1 VRILW
6 KLKSKMIGSGLSYE
20 MQVIR
25 SVNRLHV
32 DNLGPSGIG
41 GTPSKFR

>member
-1 VRILW
+1 VE
-6 KLKSKMIGSGLSYE
+6 LKPKMIGSGLSYE

-32 DNLGPSGIG
+32 DNLGPYGIG
-41 GTPSKFR
+41 RTPSKFW